1 MKVLLVY
8 PFREDTY
15 RKVGFI
21 LPPMGIAYIASV
33 LRDNGHEVK
42 IVDFNV
48 TDEKVDYA
56 TFDIVGISTDTSR
69 YKSGLLLAQEA
80 KQAGCIVVMGG
91 PHVSYRDEDTLRT
104 GFCDFV
110 VREEGEQTMLELA
123 NTLGTEQAFSV
134 QGISYLK
141 NGAIQRTPSRG
152 FINAIDD
159 LVPARDLLAMSSYR
173 HLEMG
178 KRKMTSILTSRGCP
192 FGCSFCC
199 STEFSGRKW
208 RSRSPLKIVDEIED
222 IVANY
227 NFNGI
232 AFLDDN
238 FTLDPKRVI
247 AICDEILR
255 RKIDIYWWCF
265 SRADT
270 LLKNKEMIAKM
281 ADAGCKYIFIGFE
294 SWHQGTLDRYNKNIT
309 DTMARDVTEL
319 LRTYNISVHASFII
333 GNIDETREMVMD
345 TIRYA
350 REIDPQA
357 VQFTILT
364 PYPGTKLFD
373 EVKDRIISYDW
384 DRYDC
389 LHSVVR
395 TDHLGQKELEALLKK
410 AYLSF
415 YLSPRKIVAGLMS
428 SFRGKGIKLS
438 SILRIF
444 KGL

>member
-1 MKVLLVY
+1 
-8 PFREDTY
+8 
-15 RKVGFI
+15 
-21 LPPMGIAYIASV
+21 
-33 LRDNGHEVK
+33 
-42 IVDFNV
+42 
-48 TDEKVDYA
+48 
-56 TFDIVGISTDTSR
+56 
-69 YKSGLLLAQEA
+69 
-80 KQAGCIVVMGG
+80 
-91 PHVSYRDEDTLRT
+91 
-104 GFCDFV
+104 
-110 VREEGEQTMLELA
+110 
-123 NTLGTEQAFSV
+123 
-134 QGISYLK
+134 
-141 NGAIQRTPSRG
+141 
-152 FINAIDD
+152 
-159 LVPARDLLAMSSYR
+159 
-173 HLEMG
+173 
-178 KRKMTSILTSRGCP
+178 
-192 FGCSFCC
+192 
-199 STEFSGRKW
+199 
-208 RSRSPLKIVDEIED
+208 VDEIED

-294 SWHQGTLDRYNKNIT
+294 SRHQGTLDRYNKNIT

-373 EVKDRIISYDW
+373 EVKDRIISHDW

-415 YLSPRKIVAGLMS
+415 YLSPRKIAAGLMS